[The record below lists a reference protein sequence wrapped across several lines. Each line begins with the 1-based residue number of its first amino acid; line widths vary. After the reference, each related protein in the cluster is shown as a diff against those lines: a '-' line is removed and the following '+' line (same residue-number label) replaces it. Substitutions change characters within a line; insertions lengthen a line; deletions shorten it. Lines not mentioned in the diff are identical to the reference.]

1 MAAKENNRTINK
13 IETTA
18 QVVNGLQTVADN
30 HGVDADILVANGR
43 NRRHTLTPVIVHAR
57 GTTGASEWEGR
68 GASGRRGV
76 IIVASQVLRQYN
88 VTEIDALIQ
97 AAGIVLGILESG
109 DEEAIKALN
118 HLAKGNMPKGPKG
131 ISPLLADNGLRFASA
146 DKARGLDAGSQRDN
160 LRFANIGKVDAKCGA
175 IIEAIK
181 SSYHGCTEVDKD
193 GNELSALDVNAADAA
208 AAAEREARRLA
219 NEALA
224 AEYKAKGLVKVNGMW
239 MAASHAKILA
249 PMFKERVDKDA
260 LNELK
265 AYQRGLVLSQY
276 VNAKVKAATVRAEAK
291 AETATAKVA

>member
-1 MAAKENNRTINK
+1 
-13 IETTA
+13 
-18 QVVNGLQTVADN
+18 
-30 HGVDADILVANGR
+30 
-43 NRRHTLTPVIVHAR
+43 
-57 GTTGASEWEGR
+57 
-68 GASGRRGV
+68 V

-249 PMFKERVDKDA
+249 PMFKEKVDKDA
-260 LNELK
+260 LSELK

-276 VNAKVKAATVRAEAK
+276 VTAKVKAATVRAEAK